1 MKRTLS
7 LLLILCLMV
16 GITMPALL
24 AEEETRLFVDDVGRE
39 VIIKKDIQRIVVSG
53 PLAQIAVFAIAPEK
67 LVGLSSDWSKAAKE
81 LVGTEYIDLPTI
93 GQLYG
98 GKGEV
103 NLEELAKMNPDLLID
118 LGEAKKSVVEDLD
131 SLQAQT
137 GVPCVHIAAT
147 LPTFGQAYRR
157 LGDLLNKPE
166 EGDKLAA
173 YCEGIY
179 ARTLDIVDKA
189 GDKAKAVYVVG
200 TEGLGVLAKTSFHAE
215 IIDLLTDN
223 VAVVE
228 EVSSRGTG
236 NPVDME
242 QLLLWNP
249 DVLIFENGGAYDS
262 LTEDATWQAMKAVEN
277 KKYIEV
283 PYGPYNWMGS
293 PPSVQRYLALIWLPK
308 VLYPQVADYDLYEE
322 VNQYFTLFYHK
333 ELPRETY
340 DELTKNAFFPQ

>member
-1 MKRTLS
+1 MKRILS
-7 LLLILCLMV
+7 LLLMLCLLV
-16 GITMPALL
+16 GMAAPAVL
-24 AEEETRLFVDDVGRE
+24 AEEDTRIFMDDVGRE
-39 VIIKKDIQRIVVSG
+39 VEIKKDIQRIVVSG

-67 LVGLSSDWSKAAKE
+67 FAGLATDWSKAATGLIGE
-81 LVGTEYIDLPTI
+81 EFLTLPVI

-98 GKGEV
+98 GKGQV
-103 NLEELAKMNPDLLID
+103 NLEELAKLNPDVLID
-118 LGEAKKSVVEDLD
+118 LGEAKKSIVEDLD
-131 SLQAQT
+131 SLQEQI

-157 LGDLLNKPE
+157 LGELLDKPE
-166 EGDKLAA
+166 EGEKLAN
-173 YCEGIY
+173 YCENTY
-179 ARTLDIVDKA
+179 ARTLSIMDKVEA
-189 GDKAKAVYVVG
+189 KAKTVYVVN

-215 IIDLLTDN
+215 VVDMLTDN

-249 DVLIFENGGAYDS
+249 DVLIFEYGGVFDNV
-262 LTEDATWQAMKAVEN
+262 EKDATWQALIAVQN

-283 PYGPYNWMGS
+283 PFGPYNWMGS
-293 PPSVQRYLALIWLPK
+293 PPSVQRYLALLWLPK
-308 VLYPQVADYDLYEE
+308 VLYPDAADYDLYEE
-322 VNQYFTLFYHK
+322 INQYFTLFYHK

-340 DELTKNAFFPQ
+340 DELMKNAFFP